1 MAYDEN
7 ICGFSLN
14 LLFCELDNSWEM
26 KWYNL
31 IRKYKNQVMQ
41 IKQIFQVTLGL
52 ASWSYWMQA

>member
-1 MAYDEN
+1 MAYDES

-31 IRKYKNQVMQ
+31 IQK
-41 IKQIFQVTLGL
+41 
-52 ASWSYWMQA
+52 